1 MATRTFHISFP
12 LEWAK
17 EIEKEIEKE
26 HYSVSEYFKKLYR
39 QRRNDHV
46 AIAAL
51 RESEDDLKHGR
62 VYEGELKDLLKRKDI

>member
-26 HYSVSEYFKKLYR
+26 HYTPSEYFKHLYR
-39 QRRNDHV
+39 QMKQEQLLAD
-46 AIAAL
+46 IQ
-51 RESEDDLKHGR
+51 ESEEDFKQGR
-62 VYEGELKDLLKRKDI
+62 VYKGNLKDLLKRKDI